1 MERNGKGQI
10 VETID
15 AIVTGLNETHCLDL
29 LHGDGESPVLSFGQQ
44 WRLHDA
50 GVGGCRRMR
59 RLGGGRPCCRLEGIE
74 SLC

>member
-1 MERNGKGQI
+1 MERNRKGQI

-15 AIVTGLNETHCLDL
+15 VIVTGLNETHCLDL

-50 GVGGCRRMR
+50 GVGGGCRRMR

-74 SLC
+74 LC